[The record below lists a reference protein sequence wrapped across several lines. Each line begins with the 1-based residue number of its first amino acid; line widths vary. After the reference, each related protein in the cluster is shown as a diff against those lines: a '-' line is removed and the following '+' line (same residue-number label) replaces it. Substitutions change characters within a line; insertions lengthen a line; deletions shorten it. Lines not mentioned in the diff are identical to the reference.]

1 MSVLTE
7 FRRPVIWAL
16 GALVLGG
23 ATLSRAADDTP
34 SFATAGYARG
44 ARTQEMMDKV
54 DTNGDGMVSRQ
65 EWLAFHEKVFAM
77 LDTGHKGSVNAS
89 EFVHSNSDKLASF
102 ATGGFA
108 SGLQTTEMMQK
119 IDTNGDGLVSHDE
132 YMANQQKI
140 FDFMDT
146 SKDHKGMLSPAEVL
160 AGGPR
165 R

>member
-1 MSVLTE
+1 MSSLTAM
-7 FRRPVIWAL
+7 RRTAACAI
-16 GALVLGG
+16 GALVIGG
-23 ATLSRAADDTP
+23 AMPSRADDVP
-34 SFATAGYARG
+34 MFATAGYARG
-44 ARTQEMMDKV
+44 ARTQEMMNKV

-77 LDTGHKGSVNAS
+77 LDKDHKGSVNAS
-89 EFVHSNSDKLASF
+89 EFVHSNNDKIASF

-119 IDTNGDGLVSHDE
+119 IDTNGDGLVSRDE
-132 YMANQQKI
+132 YIANQQKI

-165 R
+165 P